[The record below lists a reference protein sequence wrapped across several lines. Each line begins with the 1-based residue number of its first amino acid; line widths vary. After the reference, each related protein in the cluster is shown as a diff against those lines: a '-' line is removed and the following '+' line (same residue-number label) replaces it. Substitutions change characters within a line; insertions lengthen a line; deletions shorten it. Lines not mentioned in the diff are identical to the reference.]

1 MRVRT
6 SLVSAAEHR
15 AVQGLLSLALTV
27 PLVATAGQYWG
38 SGFWRQTTG
47 VAILFWPGAA
57 WKWTVQANATAVMLV
72 IAALYIA
79 GIVRLLRDR
88 TLAAVLAAG
97 IGGILVAQ
105 TAATVVNHFTGWK
118 DHQAL
123 GSMNAAGIVNRLIL
137 AQWHNPIWE
146 EVVFRGLPLLAYT
159 WLVKRWPTAVKW
171 GYFILPALAMSAYHV
186 PGHGYSRFV
195 DTFLLALVFE
205 WLALR
210 YSFWSV
216 LVLHCVLDA
225 VSVLGVGKM
234 KGVSVGEA
242 RWLVEHFHALNTTF
256 TLAMLAAMALTVL
269 QALWLGLAGRAARI
283 EQRAAAQT

>member
-1 MRVRT
+1 MRVRA

-15 AVQGLLSLALTV
+15 GVQALLALALTV
-27 PLVATAGQYWG
+27 PLIATAGQYWG

-57 WKWTVQANATAVMLV
+57 WKWTVQANAAVVMLV
-72 IAALYIA
+72 IAALYVT
-79 GIVRLLRDR
+79 GIVRLLRER
-88 TLAAVLAAG
+88 TLTVVLAAG

-105 TAATVVNHFTGWK
+105 TAAAVVNHFTGWK

-146 EVVFRGLPLLAYT
+146 EVVFRGLPLLAYA
-159 WLVKRWPTAVKW
+159 WLVKRLPAAAKW

-186 PGHGYSRFV
+186 PGHGYSRIV
-195 DTFLLALVFE
+195 DKFLLSLVFE

-210 YSFWSV
+210 YSVWSV

-225 VSVLGVGKM
+225 VSVLGVVKM
-234 KGVSVGEA
+234 KGVSIGEA
-242 RWLVEHFHALNTTF
+242 RWLVENFHALNTTF
-256 TLAMLAAMALTVL
+256 TLAMLGAFVLMLL
-269 QALWLGLAGRAARI
+269 QAMRVGLAKR
-283 EQRAAAQT
+283 AAQTA